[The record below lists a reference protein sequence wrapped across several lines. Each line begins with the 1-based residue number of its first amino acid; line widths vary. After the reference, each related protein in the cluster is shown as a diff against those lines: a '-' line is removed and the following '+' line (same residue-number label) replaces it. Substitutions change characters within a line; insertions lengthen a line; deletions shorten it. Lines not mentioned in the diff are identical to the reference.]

1 MENMR
6 TDVQMQRVKGRPW
19 DIIVIIIV
27 ILLSLVNYFH
37 VV

>member
-1 MENMR
+1 MENMH
-6 TDVQMQRVKGRPW
+6 TDVQIV
-19 DIIVIIIV
+19 IVIIIV